1 MREFIPYSR
10 QNITQEDT
18 EAVLEVLNSRYLTTG
33 PKVESFEA
41 NLASKV
47 KASYAVATN
56 SATSA
61 LHIACMALNLGE
73 GDFLWTSPITF
84 VASANCG
91 LYCGASI
98 DFIDIN
104 INTGLIDIEKLEK
117 KLEIA
122 QELDKLPKILIPV
135 HLSGASCEMQKI
147 NELSNKYGFS
157 IIEDASHALGGTYKS
172 QPVGSCQFSD
182 ITVFSFHPV
191 KIITTAEGGM
201 ATTNNSE
208 LACKM
213 SELRSHGITKDPKKF
228 SIDNPPPWIY
238 EQQLLGY
245 NYRMNDI
252 QAALGLSQ
260 LKRLDQIVL
269 ERNEKLEIY
278 RELIKSLP
286 VKLLEI
292 NENVYSSVHLSVIS
306 LNNVDEN
313 RHRMI
318 FENLRNNKIGVQL
331 HYFPVHL
338 QPFFRNLGFKEGQFP
353 AAEEYSKTSLSI
365 PLFPELK
372 LKDQKYVVQTLD
384 SILND

>member
-10 QNITQEDT
+10 QNVTQEDT

-47 KASYAVATN
+47 NSKYAVATN

-61 LHIACMALNLGE
+61 LHIACLALGLE
-73 GDFLWTSPITF
+73 KGDWLWTSPITF

-98 DFIDIN
+98 DFVDIN
-104 INTGLIDIEKLEK
+104 PSTGLMDVRKLER
-117 KLEIA
+117 KLKIA
-122 QELDKLPKILIPV
+122 NKLGKLPKILIPV
-135 HLSGASCEMQKI
+135 HLSGASCEMEKI
-147 NELSNKYGFS
+147 KSLSNQYGFF

-172 QPVGSCQFSD
+172 QPVGSCQYSD

-201 ATTNNSE
+201 ATTNISE

-228 SIDNPPPWIY
+228 SKENPPPWLY
-238 EQQLLGY
+238 EQQSLGY

-269 ERNEKLEIY
+269 KRNEKLEIY
-278 RELIKSLP
+278 RELIESLP

-292 NENVYSSVHLSVIS
+292 NENVYSAVHLSVIS

-338 QPFFRNLGFKEGQFP
+338 QPFFKFKGFCEGYFP
-353 AAEEYSKTSLSI
+353 CSEQYAKTAMSI
-365 PLFPELK
+365 PLYPELELQDQHYIIQC
-372 LKDQKYVVQTLD
+372 LK
-384 SILND
+384 SILLD